1 MPKGSQ
7 ELTNARK
14 DEIINACEKLYQ
26 TMNFRDITIKEIGN
40 ATSFT
45 RTSVYNY
52 FHTKEEIFLALMQ
65 REYELWTGELKKLRE
80 ENDVMN
86 KGTFAHELAFS
97 LSQRGTLLKLLSMNH
112 YDMEEHSRMERLVE
126 FKVAYGQA
134 LEEVRLC
141 LMHFFPDM
149 TEGDIH
155 DFIYSFFP
163 FMFGIYP
170 YTSVTDKQR
179 EAMELAGVKYS
190 FPTQSLETR
199 TLRYQSCA

>member
-14 DEIINACEKLYQ
+14 GEIINACEKLYQ

-112 YDMEEHSRMERLVE
+112 YDMEEHIRSLFSIMISFQKSLHRVMEALILMISAAILRLVG
-126 FKVAYGQA
+126 FLV
-134 LEEVRLC
+134 
-141 LMHFFPDM
+141 
-149 TEGDIH
+149 I
-155 DFIYSFFP
+155 S
-163 FMFGIYP
+163 
-170 YTSVTDKQR
+170 
-179 EAMELAGVKYS
+179 
-190 FPTQSLETR
+190 
-199 TLRYQSCA
+199 SCRAIA

>member
-1 MPKGSQ
+1 
-7 ELTNARK
+7 
-14 DEIINACEKLYQ
+14 
-26 TMNFRDITIKEIGN
+26 
-40 ATSFT
+40 
-45 RTSVYNY
+45 
-52 FHTKEEIFLALMQ
+52 
-65 REYELWTGELKKLRE
+65 
-80 ENDVMN
+80 
-86 KGTFAHELAFS
+86 
-97 LSQRGTLLKLLSMNH
+97 
-112 YDMEEHSRMERLVE
+112 MERLVE

-190 FPTQSLETR
+190 FPTAYRSEER
-199 TLRYQSCA
+199 RVGKECRSRWSPYH